1 MQKPTIHLNG
11 TSRDSLFDS
20 YCNAASALRNA
31 LAALEDAAPNA
42 RDYYPQG
49 EGAFIAAAREHEDRT
64 ASLRYVLAQIDA
76 LVDHTG

>member
-49 EGAFIAAAREHEDRT
+49 EGAFISAALDHTARVD
-64 ASLRYVLAQIDA
+64 SLRRVLAEIDA
-76 LVDHTG
+76 LVDHVG